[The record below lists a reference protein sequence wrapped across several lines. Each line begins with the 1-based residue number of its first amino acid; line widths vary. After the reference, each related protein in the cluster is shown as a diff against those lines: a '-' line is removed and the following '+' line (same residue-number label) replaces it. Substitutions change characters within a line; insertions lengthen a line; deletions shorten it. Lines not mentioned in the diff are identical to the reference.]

1 MQGPDARA
9 GGGGGE
15 KAALLP
21 TGDDAAAVPVGQGVG
36 LGGCVGPR
44 VVLAAAIGFV
54 RGGVDGVGQLAFEI
68 TLGDGGMK
76 VDAEMLLKT
85 PAQDVSTLKSRHA
98 AVPHG

>member
-1 MQGPDARA
+1 MHGQGARW
-9 GGGGGE
+9 GKTG
-15 KAALLP
+15 LLP
-21 TGDDAAAVPVGQGVG
+21 PGDDAAALPVGQGVG
-36 LGGCVGPR
+36 LGGCGGPR
-44 VVLAAAIGFV
+44 VVLAAAIGFAL
-54 RGGVDGVGQLAFEI
+54 GGVDGVGQLAFEI